1 MRSWCVIC
9 TPKRSLQ
16 RTWLN
21 PANGGSRWSGFLLR
35 SEKTSGS
42 RFLKLQVGNWF
53 VLKKSGQFVLGLMT
67 SQLVQYWWYLSSLWR
82 TTNSHR
88 TSTWIHVETRLW
100 FQCFFVFAPPHMG
113 KWSSGVNLRPR
124 EIVVY
129 LIAVRLVRLEKL
141 IVKGEAQERRWR
153 TPSGG
158 NIGSLLVVCWPGWFG
173 CNKTRKHWSVV

>member
-1 MRSWCVIC
+1 MCI
-9 TPKRSLQ
+9 
-16 RTWLN
+16 
-21 PANGGSRWSGFLLR
+21 GFYDIR
-35 SEKTSGS
+35 ASAA
-42 RFLKLQVGNWF
+42 
-53 VLKKSGQFVLGLMT
+53 
-67 SQLVQYWWYLSSLWR
+67 VQYWWYLWSLLDWR

-88 TSTWIHVETRLW
+88 TSTHLDHVETSWW
-100 FQCFFVFAPPHMG
+100 FQYFVVFTPPYLG

-158 NIGSLLVVCWPGWFG
+158 NIGSLLVVCWPGSFG
-173 CNKTRKHWSVV
+173 YNKKENIDPLYKFTDRSLYIINRKNTMIGIYRYFGEQLSDMLYFQNLLTPVLSTPEKAVDH